1 MLNLRRLEL
10 AAAVGVLAIMCS
22 ACATTST
29 TQPDDARSVAAR
41 TGHVQGHN
49 EPSGVDARSFDSP
62 DEALQAL
69 QKACEAKDKDA
80 LREIFGPAITELKSG
95 DDTQDARDLENFA
108 RRLAA
113 ASRLVAKNDDT
124 VILHL
129 GVDDHPFAVPLVRA
143 GGRWFFDTEAGLDEM
158 LNRRIG
164 ENEIKAAAVCRG
176 YVVAQREYA
185 SADRDDDGV
194 IEYAQRLASTPGRR
208 DGLFWETRADEPPS
222 PLGPLVAQAWTEGYA
237 MRPANADAG
246 PRPYHGYLY
255 RILTR
260 QGSHA
265 PGGKYDYV
273 INGNMVAGFALI
285 AYPVEWGSSGIMTF
299 LVNSNGRVLEKNLG
313 AKTTEVAARISA
325 YDPDDSWR
333 VSE

>member
-1 MLNLRRLEL
+1 MMTLRKQEL
-10 AAAVGVLAIMCS
+10 AAALNVFAVMCS
-22 ACATTST
+22 ACTMNPTTR
-29 TQPDDARSVAAR
+29 PD
-41 TGHVQGHN
+41 HVQ
-49 EPSGVDARSFDSP
+49 VADAQGQERPYANSEKSFDSP
-62 DEALQAL
+62 NEALKAL
-69 QKACEAKDKDA
+69 MKACETKDKVA
-80 LREIFGPAITELKSG
+80 LREIFGPGITELKSG
-95 DDTQDARDLENFA
+95 DDAQDARDFENFA

-113 ASRLVAKNDDT
+113 DSRLVPENEDT
-124 VILHL
+124 VILRV
-129 GVDDHPFAVPLVRA
+129 GVEDHPFPVPLVKAR
-143 GGRWFFDTEAGLDEM
+143 GRWSFDTKAGLDEM

-185 SADRDDDGV
+185 LADHDGDGV
-194 IEYAQRLASTPGRR
+194 LEYAQRLASTSGRQ
-208 DGLFWETRADEPPS
+208 DGLFWKTRPDEPPS
-222 PLGPLVAQAWTEGYA
+222 PLGPLVAEARAEGYA
-237 MRPANADAG
+237 MNPANAAAG

-299 LVNSNGRVLEKNLG
+299 IVNSNGEVLQKNLG
-313 AKTTEVAARISA
+313 EKTAEVASTIDV
-325 YDPDDSWR
+325 YNPDSSWKP
-333 VSE
+333 SE